1 MPNFKRSGKKEMPE
15 LGTSS
20 DIVFMFLFFF
30 MVTSQL
36 RSTEVKVRV
45 RLPEATEV
53 AKLERKDLASYIYI
67 GSPTAQ
73 YQSQYGTEAR
83 IQLNDS
89 FKTTNDI
96 RDFIAAER
104 DAMSEADRQL
114 MQVSIKADL
123 LKWEAYPVAMAPDQ
137 DYDHIGCFSGSA
149 VEADGKHVLLY
160 TGVSQKDGKE
170 ITFLK

>member
-1 MPNFKRSGKKEMPE
+1 MPIFKRSGKKDMPE

-30 MVTSQL
+30 MVTTQM
-36 RSTEVKVRV
+36 RSSEVKVRV
-45 RLPEATEV
+45 HLPEATEV

-67 GSPTAQ
+67 GSPNAQ
-73 YQSQYGTEAR
+73 YMGQFGTEAR

-104 DAMSEADRQL
+104 DAMSETDRQL
-114 MQVSIKADL
+114 MQVDIKADEDVRMGIITDVKQEL
-123 LKWEAYPVAMAPDQ
+123 RRCSALKIMYAARRAAE
-137 DYDHIGCFSGSA
+137 
-149 VEADGKHVLLY
+149 
-160 TGVSQKDGKE
+160 
-170 ITFLK
+170 